1 MRYRA
6 VFFDAGGTL
15 IDPHPSFTEL
25 LATTLTD
32 QGFPVEPQRVVDGL
46 PAVADVFLQAAED
59 RELWTTSDERSRRFW
74 GRFYRLLLG
83 GLGIPDG
90 DIERLG
96 DRLYGVFTDPANY
109 RLLPDAPAVLDK
121 LRDAGA
127 ILGLV
132 SNFEAW
138 LERLLEHL
146 DVARYFPVRVISGI
160 EGVEKPDPEIFRI
173 ALQRAEVPAADAV
186 YVGDNPVFDALPA
199 EEAGMAAVI
208 VDRSNRYPEYA
219 GTRIPS
225 LDELPGVLEL

>member
-1 MRYRA
+1 
-6 VFFDAGGTL
+6 
-15 IDPHPSFTEL
+15 
-25 LATTLTD
+25 
-32 QGFPVEPQRVVDGL
+32 
-46 PAVADVFLQAAED
+46 VADVFLQAAED

-96 DRLYGVFTDPANY
+96 DRLYWVFTDPANY

>member
-15 IDPHPSFTEL
+15 IDPYPTFTKL
-25 LATTLTD
+25 LATTLTEE
-32 QGFPVEPQRVVDGL
+32 GHPIEPQGVVEGL
-46 PAVADVFLQAAED
+46 PAVADVFMKAAKD

-90 DIERLG
+90 EI
-96 DRLYGVFTDPANY
+96 DRLAGRLYAVFTDPSNY
-109 RLLPDAPAVLDK
+109 HLIPDAPAVLDK

-146 DVARYFPVRVISGI
+146 DLARYFPVRVISGI
-160 EGVEKPDPEIFRI
+160 EGVEKPDAAIFRI
-173 ALQRAEVPAADAV
+173 GLERAGVSANDSV

-199 EEAGMAAVI
+199 QEAGMAAVI
-208 VDRSNRYPEYA
+208 VDRWNRYPEYE
-219 GTRIPS
+219 GTRIAS